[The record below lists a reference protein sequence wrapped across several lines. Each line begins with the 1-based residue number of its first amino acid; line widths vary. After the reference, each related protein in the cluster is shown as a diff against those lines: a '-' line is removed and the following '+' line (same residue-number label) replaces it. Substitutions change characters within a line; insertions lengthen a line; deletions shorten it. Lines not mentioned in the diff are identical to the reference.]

1 MKSKLIILNGPL
13 GIGKST
19 LARRYAKDHPL
30 TLVLDID
37 EVWAMLSNW
46 REKKEVSA
54 PLSKQIALE
63 MARVTLKAGHDVI
76 VPQILQTSELAD
88 SFEKLTRDCGAQ
100 YYEILL
106 IVDKEESIRRFIERG
121 KSGGHPTGFRAG
133 GNIDTGGRETK
144 LAEMYD
150 KMIEVLSE
158 RPNVIKIEPSLGNVE
173 DTYKDLVKQ
182 IKID

>member
-1 MKSKLIILNGPL
+1 MKSRLIILNGPL

-19 LARRYAKDHPL
+19 LAKRYAKDHPL

-46 REKKEVSA
+46 REEKELSA
-54 PLSKQIALE
+54 PLSKKMALE

-88 SFEKLTRDCGAQ
+88 SFEKLSKDCGAQ

-106 IVDKEESIRRFIERG
+106 IVDKEESLRRFIDRG
-121 KSGGHPTGFRAG
+121 KREGNPTGFREG
-133 GNIDTGGRETK
+133 GVIDTGGREIK

-150 KMIEVLSE
+150 NMIEVSSK
-158 RPNVIKIEPSLGNVE
+158 RPNTINIEPLLGDVE
-173 DTYKDLVKQ
+173 GTYKDLVNH
-182 IKID
+182 IK

>member
-19 LARRYAKDHPL
+19 LAKRYAKDHPL

-46 REKKEVSA
+46 REEKEVSA
-54 PLSKQIALE
+54 PLSKQLALE

-106 IVDKEESIRRFIERG
+106 IVDKDESIRRFIERG
-121 KSGGHPTGFRAG
+121 KSSGNPTGFRAG

-150 KMIEVLSE
+150 KMIEVSSE
-158 RPNVIKIEPSLGNVE
+158 RPNVIKIEPLLGNVE
-173 DTYKDLVKQ
+173 GTYTDLVKQ